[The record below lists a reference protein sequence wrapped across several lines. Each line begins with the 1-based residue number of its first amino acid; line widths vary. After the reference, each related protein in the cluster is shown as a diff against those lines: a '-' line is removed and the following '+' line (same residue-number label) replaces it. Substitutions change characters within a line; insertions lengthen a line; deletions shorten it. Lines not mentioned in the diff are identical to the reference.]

1 MSLWTP
7 PPDDAPRRLADLR
20 VTYDLG
26 TLAPEDLPGAPLAAF
41 HGWFAEAEAAGLPEP
56 NAMVVSTA
64 TTAGAPSSRTVLLKD
79 ADARGFVFYT
89 NLTSRKGRELAENP
103 QASLVFPWFAI
114 HRQVTVVGS
123 AELIGRD
130 EVETYFRSRPRGS
143 QLGAW
148 ASEQS
153 TVIDGRDALEARYAE
168 LTEQYGEEGEIT
180 TGCVSVRPCRRP
192 ISPMPGAGCSSASR
206 RDSAVAQVERHEGIE
221 GHALLL
227 GLLAKFLSQRLRN
240 LDRELDQLVLG
251 RRAQGVGG

>member
-168 LTEQYGEEGEIT
+168 LTEQYGEEGEIPVP
-180 TGCVSVRPCRRP
+180 GFWGGWLIRPSAIEFWQGRP
-192 ISPMPGAGCSSASR
+192 SR
-206 RDSAVAQVERHEGIE
+206 LHD
-221 GHALLL
+221 
-227 GLLAKFLSQRLRN
+227 RLRFRATVPQAD
-240 LDRELDQLVLG
+240 LSDVEGWVLE
-251 RRAQGVGG
+251 RLSP

>member
-79 ADARGFVFYT
+79 ADPRGFVFYT
-89 NLTSRKGRELAENP
+89 NLRSRKGRELAENP

-114 HRQVTVVGS
+114 HRQVTVVGR

-168 LTEQYGEEGEIT
+168 LIEQYGKEGEIPVP
-180 TGCVSVRPCRRP
+180 GFWGGWLIRPSAIEFWQGRP
-192 ISPMPGAGCSSASR
+192 SR
-206 RDSAVAQVERHEGIE
+206 LHD
-221 GHALLL
+221 
-227 GLLAKFLSQRLRN
+227 RLRFRTTVSQAD
-240 LDRELDQLVLG
+240 LSDAGSWELERLSP
-251 RRAQGVGG
+251 

>member
-168 LTEQYGEEGEIT
+168 LTEQYGEEGEIPVPEFW
-180 TGCVSVRPCRRP
+180 GGWLIRPSAIEFWQGRP
-192 ISPMPGAGCSSASR
+192 SR
-206 RDSAVAQVERHEGIE
+206 LHD
-221 GHALLL
+221 
-227 GLLAKFLSQRLRN
+227 RLRFRTTVSQAD
-240 LDRELDQLVLG
+240 LSDAGSWVLE
-251 RRAQGVGG
+251 RLSP